1 FPHIRSLIVANKMK
15 KKAHNIIC
23 LEAEWLYNSDKGNEG
38 FNLKTEPLLNWLKEF
53 HHCDIIYRHILHKAD
68 LLYYL
73 DYFTQTKK
81 EFEDYEIIYLA
92 CHGTEATIHLA
103 DGSVELNELADMAGN
118 FFKGRIVHFSSCN
131 TLADPETA
139 IQFKFKTKAKLVSG
153 YTKSVDAM
161 KSAIA
166 DMALFNDL
174 MYITRNFGIITNESR
189 SSFRKTY
196 FSLLDELGFVAY

>member
-1 FPHIRSLIVANKMK
+1 MK

-23 LEAEWLYNSDKGNEG
+23 LEAEWLYNSNRKKER

-53 HHCDIIYRHILHKAD
+53 HQCDVIYRHILHESD
-68 LLYYL
+68 LQYYL
-73 DYFTQTKK
+73 DYFKPSK
-81 EFEDYEIIYLA
+81 RDFKNHEIIYIA
-92 CHGTEATIHLA
+92 CHGNEATIHLE
-103 DGSVELNELADMAGN
+103 DGNIDLDTLADMADD
-118 FFKGRIVHFSSCN
+118 FFEGRIVHFSSCK
-131 TLADPETA
+131 TLADSETA
-139 IQFKFKTKAKLVSG
+139 KHFKARTKARLVSG

-174 MYITRNFGIITNESR
+174 MYISRNYGVITNEER

-196 FSLLDELGFVAY
+196 RSLLEELGFVAY

>member
-1 FPHIRSLIVANKMK
+1 MK

-23 LEAEWLYNSDKGNEG
+23 LEAEWLYNSCKKDHR
-38 FNLKTEPLLNWLKEF
+38 FNLNTEPLLNWLKEY
-53 HHCDIIYRHILHKAD
+53 HHCDVIYRHILHKAE

-73 DYFTQTKK
+73 DYFKPSKK
-81 EFEDYEIIYLA
+81 EFKDHEIIYIA
-92 CHGTEATIHLA
+92 CHGSEATIHLE
-103 DGSVELNELADMAGN
+103 DEDVELDDLSEIAGN
-118 FFKGRIVHFSSCN
+118 FFEGRIVHFSSCK
-131 TLADPETA
+131 TLSNPDAA
-139 IQFKFKTKAKLVSG
+139 LRFKAKTKAKLVSG

-174 MYITRNFGIITNESR
+174 MYITRKYGLITNESR

-196 FSLLDELGFVAY
+196 RSLLDELGFVAY